1 MSAAARGA
9 ASLLLLC
16 LPLPLPTSHLIRAPR
31 SHPSHTHNSTGRKRR
46 CGWFDAVVVRYAH
59 ALNGFTSLNLTKLD
73 VLDALPEVKI
83 AVGYR
88 LRGVP
93 LAPGAFPALLEDL
106 SAVEVDYETL
116 PGWQSST
123 RGVTDFRAL
132 PRRAQDY
139 VRRIEALV
147 GAPVAYIG
155 TGPGRHEMIQR
166 GFSGL

>member
-1 MSAAARGA
+1 VATSKPAAGPGASGALPRAVGAARHCGA
-9 ASLLLLC
+9 
-16 LPLPLPTSHLIRAPR
+16 
-31 SHPSHTHNSTGRKRR
+31 
-46 CGWFDAVVVRYAH
+46 
-59 ALNGFTSLNLTKLD
+59 
-73 VLDALPEVKI
+73 
-83 AVGYR
+83 
-88 LRGVP
+88 P